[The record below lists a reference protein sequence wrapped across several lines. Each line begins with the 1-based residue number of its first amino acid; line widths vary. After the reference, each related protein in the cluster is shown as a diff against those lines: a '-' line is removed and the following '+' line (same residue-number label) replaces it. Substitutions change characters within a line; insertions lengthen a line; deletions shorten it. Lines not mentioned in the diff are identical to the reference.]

1 MFTNLEVKAVSSPL
15 FVYKAFVK
23 RALKRS
29 CIEINTGIFK
39 AKSTNDLII
48 VLVLITALYSL
59 KNSCNRNI
67 RRKFMLKKLIAIAM
81 AAALC
86 CGAMAACTGG
96 EQKKETP
103 KAVQSTDNYRNFYQ
117 IFMYSFCD
125 SNDDGVGDFKGIISR
140 LDYLNDGDPNGG
152 NDLGIDGIWL
162 TPINPSESYHK
173 YSVEDY
179 KAVDKEFGTL
189 DDFKT
194 LLKEADKRGINV
206 ILDLVLN
213 HSSDQHPW
221 FVKACQEVKEGKL
234 DGYAQYY
241 HIVKK
246 DDEVGSSTYL
256 RIDGTD
262 YYYEANFDK
271 SMPELN
277 LSNEKVREEIK
288 DIMKFWLDMG
298 VSGFRLDAIK
308 YYDTGGDD
316 GQEFCKWLVDT
327 AKDIKKDAY
336 IVGENWSGTSQIA
349 DWYSTGIDSQFNF
362 PMSQAIGTYETA
374 VRSGDANKLCKSVKS
389 WGETIADKN
398 ENAIDCSF
406 LSNHDISRS
415 GAALGKNLQN
425 EKMAAMSYMLSPGN
439 PFIYYGEE
447 VGLLGS
453 TDNDGSYRLPMP
465 WNGTEWENI
474 HLPSIAFS
482 IAEESVVTTVEKA
495 QKDDNSLLKTYQ
507 QLIKLKLQNPEIARG
522 KITDVIE
529 SDSDNAAG
537 YVTKYNDSGVII
549 FYNLSKTESAAVD
562 VPKDKLE
569 YSGIAGQVT
578 AQDPDSNGSYAQ
590 ATLDGTS
597 LTIPPMTVV
606 VLK

>member
-1 MFTNLEVKAVSSPL
+1 
-15 FVYKAFVK
+15 
-23 RALKRS
+23 
-29 CIEINTGIFK
+29 
-39 AKSTNDLII
+39 
-48 VLVLITALYSL
+48 
-59 KNSCNRNI
+59 
-67 RRKFMLKKLIAIAM
+67 MLKKIIAIAM

-86 CGAMAACTGG
+86 CGAMTACTGG
-96 EQKKETP
+96 EQQDEQKKETP

-125 SNDDGVGDFKGIISR
+125 SNDDGVGDFKGIISK
-140 LDYLNDGDPNGG
+140 LDYLNDGDPNSG

-173 YSVEDY
+173 YSVENYMD
-179 KAVDKEFGTL
+179 VDKDFGTL

-206 ILDLVLN
+206 IIDLVLN
-213 HSSDQHPW
+213 HSSDKHPW
-221 FVKACQEVKEGKL
+221 FEKACQEVKEGKL

-277 LSNEKVREEIK
+277 LSNKKVREEIK
-288 DIMKFWLDMG
+288 KIMKFWLDMG

-349 DWYSTGIDSQFNF
+349 NWYSTGIDSQFNF
-362 PMSQAIGTYETA
+362 PMSQAIGTYDTA
-374 VRSGDANKLCKSVKS
+374 VRSGDAKKLCNSVKS
-389 WGETIADKN
+389 WGETIAEKN

-406 LSNHDISRS
+406 LSNHDIARS

-425 EKMAAMSYMLSPGN
+425 EKMAAMCYMLSPGN

-474 HLPSIAFS
+474 HLPSIALS
-482 IAEESVVTTVEKA
+482 IGEESVVTTVEKA

-529 SDSDNAAG
+529 SGSNNAAG

-549 FYNLSKTESAAVD
+549 FYNLSKEESATVD
-562 VPKDKLE
+562 VPKDKLN
-569 YSGIAGQVT
+569 YSDIVGQVT
-578 AQDPDSNGSYAQ
+578 AQDPDSNGNYAQ

>member
-1 MFTNLEVKAVSSPL
+1 
-15 FVYKAFVK
+15 
-23 RALKRS
+23 
-29 CIEINTGIFK
+29 
-39 AKSTNDLII
+39 
-48 VLVLITALYSL
+48 
-59 KNSCNRNI
+59 
-67 RRKFMLKKLIAIAM
+67 MLKKLIAIAM

-96 EQKKETP
+96 EQKNETP

-125 SNDDGVGDFKGIISR
+125 SNDDGVGDFKGIISK

-374 VRSGDANKLCKSVKS
+374 VRSGDANKLCNSVKS

>member
-1 MFTNLEVKAVSSPL
+1 
-15 FVYKAFVK
+15 
-23 RALKRS
+23 
-29 CIEINTGIFK
+29 
-39 AKSTNDLII
+39 
-48 VLVLITALYSL
+48 
-59 KNSCNRNI
+59 
-67 RRKFMLKKLIAIAM
+67 MLKKLIAIAM

-125 SNDDGVGDFKGIISR
+125 SNDDGVGDFKGIISK

-221 FVKACQEVKEGKL
+221 FVKACQEVKDGKL

-374 VRSGDANKLCKSVKS
+374 VRSGDANKLCNSVKS

-529 SDSDNAAG
+529 SGSDNAAG

>member
-1 MFTNLEVKAVSSPL
+1 
-15 FVYKAFVK
+15 
-23 RALKRS
+23 
-29 CIEINTGIFK
+29 
-39 AKSTNDLII
+39 
-48 VLVLITALYSL
+48 
-59 KNSCNRNI
+59 
-67 RRKFMLKKLIAIAM
+67 MLKKLIAIAM

-125 SNDDGVGDFKGIISR
+125 SNDDGVGDFKGIISK

-425 EKMAAMSYMLSPGN
+425 EKMAAVSYMLSPGN

-529 SDSDNAAG
+529 SGSDNAAG